1 MKPVTSEKGYY
12 DKIVEGSKSDS
23 DSDWSIASES
33 LEDSDNIRGKTD
45 LTSETTETD
54 ELPSLQDGRS
64 EGKKT
69 FEKNITNK

>member
-12 DKIVEGSKSDS
+12 DKIVESSKS

>member
-23 DSDWSIASES
+23 DSDWSIASEF
-33 LEDSDNIRGKTD
+33 LDDCDNIRGETD
-45 LTSETTETD
+45 LISETTETD
-54 ELPSLQDGRS
+54 ELPSIQDGRS